1 MTEVERECRD
11 AWFKAMVLW
20 EFAGFIANRI
30 EQDIIDH
37 GIDFGLGPLL

>member
-11 AWFKAMVLW
+11 AWCKAWMLW
-20 EFAGFIANRI
+20 ELAEFIAQRI

-37 GIDFGLGPLL
+37 GIDFGLGPFL